1 VTGSEREEQKQQ
13 ERSKNERGDKMLIRG
28 GLGRARNGREGER
41 KKGKKE
47 GKMKEGYEIG
57 RRRRAARKIT

>member
-28 GLGRARNGREGER
+28 GVRESEEWKGG
-41 KKGKKE
+41 GKKE
-47 GKMKEGYEIG
+47 GKKRGKNEG
-57 RRRRAARKIT
+57 RV